1 MTLLVKQPYF
11 FHVHKKIKRYK
22 LRKQQSNHAKHYN
35 PFTGFCSFLFNI
47 VFNSIQQSLLH
58 FANIFMSYKL
68 RKTRV
73 VAGNNCF
80 NNPFGFSTIKSCV
93 SKVFYKGGFFRIRKA
108 HNYNIFSGI
117 VAKLSQKSNLYSKYF
132 ESWLGE
138 RESRTA
144 AYPNIR
150 EDRRFSKFC
159 ASKFRKAKSI
169 VTLLIF
175 FSSYNAIAAP
185 CVGKFV
191 NPAADICWSCIFPI
205 SIGSINIYSGGKEDT
220 PNPSNP
226 ICMCGAPP
234 RVGISIGFWEPVR
247 LVDVTR
253 TPYCMVSLG
262 GFSFGNHTKKHGG
275 VAEKTSGEALK
286 HSFYHVHWYMY
297 PVVYW
302 LELLTDFLCLE
313 EGSLDLAYLSELDP
327 NWNNDELNAIVHPEA
342 ILFGNKIAQAACAV
356 DCLQANLGFPSDSMY
371 WCAGCQGGL
380 YPFTGFIENH
390 VGGVES
396 STLEVEK
403 TIARL
408 HRFGLAWETSG
419 KGALCQ
425 KQVSPL
431 IKKSQYKLQ
440 MTYPRANATGSMA
453 CNPLGR
459 STAIWGSG
467 REYPSNGEDFGYL
480 VWRKRNCCVL

>member
-11 FHVHKKIKRYK
+11 FHVHKQVKRYK
-22 LRKQQSNHAKHYN
+22 LGKQQSGSAKDYN
-35 PFTGFCSFLFNI
+35 PFTGFSFFFFNA
-47 VFNSIQQSLLH
+47 VFNSVQQLLLK
-58 FANIFMSYKL
+58 FANIFVSYKF
-68 RKTRV
+68 REARAI
-73 VAGNNCF
+73 AGNNRF
-80 NNPFGFSTIKSCV
+80 DDFFSFSAVKPFLG
-93 SKVFYKGGFFRIRKA
+93 KVFLKCRLFRIGEA
-108 HNYNIFSGI
+108 HNYNIVGGI
-117 VAKLSQKSNLYSKYF
+117 IAKISQKRNLV
-132 ESWLGE
+132 
-138 RESRTA
+138 
-144 AYPNIR
+144 I
-150 EDRRFSKFC
+150 
-159 ASKFRKAKSI
+159 
-169 VTLLIF
+169 LLIVLHC
-175 FSSYNAIAAP
+175 NANAAP

-191 NPAADICWSCIFPI
+191 NPVTDICWSCIFPI
-205 SIGSINIYSGGKEDT
+205 SIGSINIYSGGREDT
-220 PNPSNP
+220 KNPDNP

-234 RVGISIGFWEPVR
+234 RIGISIGFWEPVR

-262 GFSFGNHTKKHGG
+262 GFSFGEHTKKHGG

-327 NWNNDELNAIVHPEA
+327 NWNNDELNAIIHPEA
-342 ILFGNKIAQAACAV
+342 ILFGNKIAQAACSI
-356 DCLQANLGFPSDSMY
+356 DCLQANSGFPSDSMY

-419 KGALCQ
+419 KGALCH
-425 KQVSPL
+425 KQVSPA
-431 IKKSQYKLQ
+431 Y
-440 MTYPRANATGSMA
+440 
-453 CNPLGR
+453 
-459 STAIWGSG
+459 
-467 REYPSNGEDFGYL
+467 
-480 VWRKRNCCVL
+480 